1 VIRHRTGQRSGL
13 CHEKGR
19 FMRRLNW
26 MLRRAVKRLGW
37 PGVAGALAILA
48 AAVLHES
55 MLAGEPSRVEALRAA
70 IASLQ
75 ADIEARRHQPVEP
88 TVAERLA
95 LFHQDLPLSTVTQRT
110 EVMAKIQA
118 AAMAEGLVVEQASYR
133 LSFVSEETLDSL
145 QVELPLKAGYGP
157 LRRFVARVLHDT
169 PALALEG
176 LSINRATVA
185 DSTVETQLRFML
197 YMRSP

>member
-1 VIRHRTGQRSGL
+1 
-13 CHEKGR
+13 
-19 FMRRLNW
+19 
-26 MLRRAVKRLGW
+26 
-37 PGVAGALAILA
+37 
-48 AAVLHES
+48 
-55 MLAGEPSRVEALRAA
+55 
-70 IASLQ
+70 
-75 ADIEARRHQPVEP
+75 
-88 TVAERLA
+88 
-95 LFHQDLPLSTVTQRT
+95 
-110 EVMAKIQA
+110 MAKIQA

>member
-1 VIRHRTGQRSGL
+1 
-13 CHEKGR
+13 
-19 FMRRLNW
+19 MRRLNW

-48 AAVLHES
+48 AAALYVI